1 MFSYLI
7 LYNFVS
13 ARENLGTDEKFGW
26 FIDQNYSPYL
36 DVIGECKQICR
47 YFLDGFSKQSDPA
60 PIIKT
65 AIQMEELTLEY
76 IDSVLLNLRRGFI
89 TQAIVLVRSLYELS
103 NLYTYVYMNEEHHK
117 AWLKEKWIN
126 PNIIRRTLKKHGF
139 DTGREV
145 YRDLSK
151 FTHANYEFVNEHH
164 NVFVETRVNDIQKA
178 LVPRTMVN
186 LMRFLMRICLISC
199 KIYAEHIEKAPDVI
213 RLKNE
218 QLDHL
223 QENVLQLGEDQAK
236 TEDEYSEF
244 KILLERIKSRHF
256 EEDEED

>member
-1 MFSYLI
+1 M
-7 LYNFVS
+7 S
-13 ARENLGTDEKFGW
+13 ARETLDTEEKFGW
-26 FIDQNYSPYL
+26 FIDQNYSPYM
-36 DVIGECKQICR
+36 DVIGECSQICR
-47 YFLDGFSKQSDPA
+47 YFLDGFSKHTELA

-65 AIQMEELTLEY
+65 AIQVEELTLEY

-103 NLYTYVYMNEEHHK
+103 NLYTYVYMDENHHK
-117 AWLKEKWIN
+117 AWLKDKWIN

-151 FTHANYEFVNEHH
+151 FTHANYEFINEHH
-164 NVFVETRVNDIQKA
+164 LVYAETSMNNIQKA
-178 LVPRTMVN
+178 LVPRTMIN
-186 LMRFLMRICLISC
+186 LMRFLMRISLISC

-213 RLKNE
+213 MRKNE

-223 QENVLQLGEDQAK
+223 RENVLQLGEAQAK

-256 EEDEED
+256 DEEGD

>member
-1 MFSYLI
+1 
-7 LYNFVS
+7 
-13 ARENLGTDEKFGW
+13 
-26 FIDQNYSPYL
+26 
-36 DVIGECKQICR
+36 
-47 YFLDGFSKQSDPA
+47 
-60 PIIKT
+60 
-65 AIQMEELTLEY
+65 MEELTLEY
-76 IDSVLLNLRRGFI
+76 IESVLLNLRRGFI

-103 NLYTYVYMNEEHHK
+103 NLYTYVYMKEEHHK

-151 FTHANYEFVNEHH
+151 FTHANYEFINEHH

-178 LVPRTMVN
+178 LVPRTMIN
-186 LMRFLMRICLISC
+186 MMRFLMRICLISC

-223 QENVLQLGEDQAK
+223 RENVLQLGEAQAK

-256 EEDEED
+256 EEEED